1 MLDTK
6 TDDVVSADALTE
18 ALDALSKAMRKDD
31 DEMDKAEKMT
41 RDDMKRDEMMRDEM
55 MRDDDRQINL
65 FDDDEI
71 LEDDGEMDKG
81 HMYSDAIKALAENSD
96 RVIADMEKR
105 LDAVMKGLDAMIT
118 EMKAMRAERDEMS
131 KSLNTLLAQPNA
143 PRAVVSATVDPVAQ
157 KPAGPTRGDVI
168 RKGLTMLRDDADKL
182 SNTQRGQIRNAIAQL
197 EAGVPVS
204 AVTHII
210 DAE

>member
-6 TDDVVSADALTE
+6 NDDVVSADALTE

-31 DEMDKAEKMT
+31 EMD
-41 RDDMKRDEMMRDEM
+41 
-55 MRDDDRQINL
+55 RDDDRQVNL

-71 LEDDGEMDKG
+71 LEDEGDMPADDEIVIEEEDEDEMDKG
-81 HMYSDAIKALAENSD
+81 QMYADAIKALAENSD
-96 RVIADMEKR
+96 RVIGDMEKR
-105 LDAVMKGLDAMIT
+105 LDAVMKALDAMMT
-118 EMKAMRAERDEMS
+118 EMKAMQGDRAEMS

-143 PRAVVSATVDPVAQ
+143 PRAVVSAPVAPVAQ
-157 KPAGPTRGDVI
+157 TPAGPTRGDVI
-168 RKGLTMLRDDADKL
+168 RKGLTMLRDDAQL
-182 SNTQRGQIRNAIAQL
+182 TNTQRGQIRNAIAQL

-204 AVTHII
+204 AVSHII

>member
-31 DEMDKAEKMT
+31 EMD
-41 RDDMKRDEMMRDEM
+41 
-55 MRDDDRQINL
+55 RDDDRQINL
-65 FDDDEI
+65 FNDDEI
-71 LEDDGEMDKG
+71 LEDEGDMPEDDEIMIEEEDEDEMDKG
-81 HMYSDAIKALAENSD
+81 RMYADAIKALAENSD

-105 LDAVMKGLDAMIT
+105 LDAVMKALDAMMT
-118 EMKAMRAERDEMS
+118 EMKAMQGDRAEMS

-143 PRAVVSATVDPVAQ
+143 PRAVVSAPVAPVAQ
-157 KPAGPTRGDVI
+157 TPAAPTRGDVI
-168 RKGLTMLRDDADKL
+168 RKGLTMLRDDAQL
-182 SNTQRGQIRNAIAQL
+182 TNTQRGQIRNAIAQL

-204 AVTHII
+204 AVSHII

>member
-31 DEMDKAEKMT
+31 EMD
-41 RDDMKRDEMMRDEM
+41 MK
-55 MRDDDRQINL
+55 RDDDRQINL

-71 LEDDGEMDKG
+71 LEDEGEMPADEEIIIEEEDEMDKG
-81 HMYSDAIKALAENSD
+81 QMYADAIKALAENSD

-105 LDAVMKGLDAMIT
+105 LDAVMKGLDAMMT
-118 EMKAMRAERDEMS
+118 EMKAMREDRGEMS

-143 PRAVVSATVDPVAQ
+143 PRAVVSAPVAPVAQ
-157 KPAGPTRGDVI
+157 TPAAPTRGDVI
-168 RKGLTMLRDDADKL
+168 RKGLTMLRDDAQL
-182 SNTQRGQIRNAIAQL
+182 TNTQRGQIRNAIAQL

-204 AVTHII
+204 AVSHII

>member
-6 TDDVVSADALTE
+6 NDDVVSADALTE

-31 DEMDKAEKMT
+31 EMQ
-41 RDDMKRDEMMRDEM
+41 
-55 MRDDDRQINL
+55 RDDDRQINL
-65 FDDDEI
+65 FDDDAI
-71 LEDDGEMDKG
+71 LEDEGDMPADDEIIIEEEDEMDKG
-81 HMYSDAIKALAENSD
+81 RMYADAIKALAENSD

-105 LDAVMKGLDAMIT
+105 LDAVMKAIDAMMT
-118 EMKAMRAERDEMS
+118 EMKAMQGDRAEMS

-143 PRAVVSATVDPVAQ
+143 PRAVVSAPVAPVAQ
-157 KPAGPTRGDVI
+157 TPAAPTRGDVI
-168 RKGLTMLRDDADKL
+168 RKGLTMLRDDAQL
-182 SNTQRGQIRNAIAQL
+182 TNTQRGQIRNAIAQL

-204 AVTHII
+204 AVSHII

>member
-6 TDDVVSADALTE
+6 NDDVVSADALTE

-31 DEMDKAEKMT
+31 EMD
-41 RDDMKRDEMMRDEM
+41 
-55 MRDDDRQINL
+55 RDDDRQINL
-65 FDDDEI
+65 FNDDEI
-71 LEDDGEMDKG
+71 LEDEGDMPEDDEIMIEEEDEDEMDKG
-81 HMYSDAIKALAENSD
+81 RMYADAIKALAENSD

-105 LDAVMKGLDAMIT
+105 LDAVMKALDAMMT
-118 EMKAMRAERDEMS
+118 EMKAMQGDRAEMS

-143 PRAVVSATVDPVAQ
+143 PRAVVSAPVAPVAQ
-157 KPAGPTRGDVI
+157 TPATPTRGDVI

-182 SNTQRGQIRNAIAQL
+182 TNTQRGQIRNAIAQL

-204 AVTHII
+204 AVSHII

>member
-1 MLDTK
+1 MLENK

-31 DEMDKAEKMT
+31 EMD
-41 RDDMKRDEMMRDEM
+41 MK
-55 MRDDDRQINL
+55 RDDDRQINL

-71 LEDDGEMDKG
+71 LEDEGEMPADEEIIIEEEDEMDKG
-81 HMYSDAIKALAENSD
+81 QMYADAIKALAENSD

-105 LDAVMKGLDAMIT
+105 LDAVMKGLDAMMT
-118 EMKAMRAERDEMS
+118 EMKAMREDRGEMS

-143 PRAVVSATVDPVAQ
+143 PRAVVSAPVAPVAQ
-157 KPAGPTRGDVI
+157 TPAAPTRGDVI
-168 RKGLTMLRDDADKL
+168 RKGLTMLRDDAQL
-182 SNTQRGQIRNAIAQL
+182 TNTQRGQIRNAIAQL

-204 AVTHII
+204 AVSHII
-210 DAE
+210 DVE

>member
-6 TDDVVSADALTE
+6 NDDVVSADALTE

-31 DEMDKAEKMT
+31 EMDKG
-41 RDDMKRDEMMRDEM
+41 DEMQ
-55 MRDDDRQINL
+55 RDDDRQINL

-71 LEDDGEMDKG
+71 LEDEGDMPADDEIIIEEEDEMDKG
-81 HMYSDAIKALAENSD
+81 RMYADAIKALAENSD

-105 LDAVMKGLDAMIT
+105 LDAVMKAIDAMMT
-118 EMKAMRAERDEMS
+118 EMKAMQGDRAEMS

-143 PRAVVSATVDPVAQ
+143 PRAVVSAPVAPVAQ
-157 KPAGPTRGDVI
+157 APAGPTRGDVI

-182 SNTQRGQIRNAIAQL
+182 TNTQRGQIRNAIAQL

-204 AVTHII
+204 AVSHII

>member
-6 TDDVVSADALTE
+6 NDDVVSADALTE

-31 DEMDKAEKMT
+31 EMD
-41 RDDMKRDEMMRDEM
+41 
-55 MRDDDRQINL
+55 RDDDRQINL
-65 FDDDEI
+65 FNDDEI
-71 LEDDGEMDKG
+71 LEDEGDMPEDDEIMIEEEDEDEMDKG
-81 HMYSDAIKALAENSD
+81 RMYADAIKALAENSD

-105 LDAVMKGLDAMIT
+105 LDAVMKALDAMMT
-118 EMKAMRAERDEMS
+118 EMKAMQGDRAEMS

-143 PRAVVSATVDPVAQ
+143 PRAVVSAPVAPVAQ
-157 KPAGPTRGDVI
+157 TPAAPTRGDVI
-168 RKGLTMLRDDADKL
+168 RKGLTMLRDDAQL
-182 SNTQRGQIRNAIAQL
+182 TNTQRGQIRNAIAQL

-204 AVTHII
+204 AVSHII

>member
-1 MLDTK
+1 MLENK

-18 ALDALSKAMRKDD
+18 ALDALSKAMRKGG
-31 DEMDKAEKMT
+31 DEME
-41 RDDMKRDEMMRDEM
+41 RDEME
-55 MRDDDRQINL
+55 RDDDRQINL

-71 LEDDGEMDKG
+71 LEDEGDMPADDEIIIEEEDEMDKG
-81 HMYSDAIKALAENSD
+81 RMYADAIKALAENSD
-96 RVIADMEKR
+96 RVIQDMEKR
-105 LDAVMKGLDAMIT
+105 LDAVMKAIDAMMT
-118 EMKAMRAERDEMS
+118 EMKAMQGDRAEMS

-143 PRAVVSATVDPVAQ
+143 PRAVVSAPVAPVAQ
-157 KPAGPTRGDVI
+157 TPAGPTRGDVI

-182 SNTQRGQIRNAIAQL
+182 TNTQRGQIRNAIAQL

-204 AVTHII
+204 AVSHII

>member
-31 DEMDKAEKMT
+31 EMDMQ
-41 RDDMKRDEMMRDEM
+41 
-55 MRDDDRQINL
+55 RDDDRQINL
-65 FDDDEI
+65 FDDDAI
-71 LEDDGEMDKG
+71 LEDEGEMPADEEIIIEEEDEMDKG
-81 HMYSDAIKALAENSD
+81 QMYADAIKALAENSD

-105 LDAVMKGLDAMIT
+105 LDAVMKGLDAMMT
-118 EMKAMRAERDEMS
+118 EMKAMREDRGEMS

-143 PRAVVSATVDPVAQ
+143 PRAVVSAPVAPVAQ
-157 KPAGPTRGDVI
+157 TPAAPTRGDVI
-168 RKGLTMLRDDADKL
+168 RKGLTMLRDDAQL
-182 SNTQRGQIRNAIAQL
+182 TNTQRGQIRNAIAQL

-204 AVTHII
+204 AVSHII
-210 DAE
+210 DVE

>member
-6 TDDVVSADALTE
+6 NDDVVSADALTE

-31 DEMDKAEKMT
+31 EMD
-41 RDDMKRDEMMRDEM
+41 RDEMQ
-55 MRDDDRQINL
+55 RDDDRQINL
-65 FDDDEI
+65 FNDDEI
-71 LEDDGEMDKG
+71 LEDEGDMPADDEIIIEEEDEMDKG
-81 HMYSDAIKALAENSD
+81 RMYADAIKALAENSD

-105 LDAVMKGLDAMIT
+105 LDAVMKAIDAMMT
-118 EMKAMRAERDEMS
+118 EMKAMQGDRAEMS

-143 PRAVVSATVDPVAQ
+143 PRAVVSAPVAPVAQ
-157 KPAGPTRGDVI
+157 TPAGPTRGDVI

-182 SNTQRGQIRNAIAQL
+182 TNTQRGQIRNAIAQL

-204 AVTHII
+204 AVSHII

>member
-1 MLDTK
+1 MLEIK
-6 TDDVVSADALTE
+6 NDDVVSADALTE

-31 DEMDKAEKMT
+31 EMD
-41 RDDMKRDEMMRDEM
+41 RDEMQ
-55 MRDDDRQINL
+55 RDDDRQINL

-71 LEDDGEMDKG
+71 LEDEGDMPADDEIIIEEEDEMDKG
-81 HMYSDAIKALAENSD
+81 RMYADAIKALAENSD

-105 LDAVMKGLDAMIT
+105 LDAVMKAIDAMMT
-118 EMKAMRAERDEMS
+118 EMKAMQGDRAEMS

-143 PRAVVSATVDPVAQ
+143 PRAVVSAPVAPVTQ
-157 KPAGPTRGDVI
+157 APAGPTRGDVI

-182 SNTQRGQIRNAIAQL
+182 TNTQRGQIRNAIAQL

-204 AVTHII
+204 AVSHII